1 MRIAWLTP
9 LSPLRTAIADVS
21 EGLLPHFPQAFET
34 EIIVEDGYKPNN
46 PEIVGKFHIR
56 KWKDFAAVA
65 DEYDAL
71 VYNIGDEPTFHG
83 YMYPLLLEHPGVV
96 VLHDVTL
103 QHLVVGLTLAR
114 GDTQAYIEEM
124 RYAYGE
130 DGARVARRY
139 IESGREELL
148 VGYPLTRRVLEAGTA
163 FIVHNG
169 YAARQIQLFRPKA
182 QIAQI
187 PQQYFLP
194 KGLSQT
200 IDSDTLRAEMG
211 LSGRIVIGSFGFFVP
226 DKRLH
231 IALRAFARFHK
242 RHPDS
247 VYLFVGGHSP
257 FYDLPGLVER
267 LGLQDCV
274 RITGWLDA
282 VPFVRH
288 MFAVDVAIQLRY
300 PHIGGMPYTPIRLM
314 GLGIPTIVTN
324 IDPLADI
331 PDNCLIK
338 IDPDRDEEDLLLA
351 IMEELVSNE
360 GVRQKLSANAR
371 RYVKEHHDARALAQR
386 YADFISE
393 VAAYPTERSAPA
405 KSTAATGDRHLIHT
419 VAKLVYEMGMTEED
433 TALLR
438 PIAESI
444 VEIQEL
450 PCASKEIQ

>member
-34 EIIVEDGYKPNN
+34 EIIVEDGYRPNN
-46 PEIVGKFHIR
+46 PEIVGKFHIL

-71 VYNIGDEPTFHG
+71 VYNIGDDPTFHG

-96 VLHDVTL
+96 ILHDVTL
-103 QHLVVGLTLAR
+103 QHLIVGLTLAR
-114 GDTQAYIEEM
+114 GDAQAYIEEM

-139 IESGREELL
+139 IENGREELL
-148 VGYPLTRRVLEAGTA
+148 AGYPLTRRVLEAGTA
-163 FIVHNG
+163 FIVHNR
-169 YAARQIQLFRPKA
+169 YAARQIQLHRPKA
-182 QIAQI
+182 QIAYI

-200 IDSDTLRAEMG
+200 IDSDSLRAEMG
-211 LSGRIVIGSFGFFVP
+211 LSGRTVIGSFGFFVP

-231 IALRAFARFHK
+231 IALRAFARFRK

-338 IDPDRDEEDLLLA
+338 IDPNEDEEDLLLST
-351 IMEELVSNE
+351 IEELASND
-360 GVRQKLSANAR
+360 GFRQRLSANAR
-371 RYVKEHHDARALAQR
+371 RYVLKHHDARAIAQR
-386 YADFISE
+386 YVDFISE
-393 VAAYPTERSAPA
+393 VVAHPIERRTPA
-405 KSTAATGDRHLIHT
+405 KSTPITGGGQLIH
-419 VAKLVYEMGMTEED
+419 AIAGLACEIGMTEED

-438 PIAESI
+438 PLAESI
-444 VEIQEL
+444 SEL
-450 PCASKEIQ
+450 EELLCAPKEMQ